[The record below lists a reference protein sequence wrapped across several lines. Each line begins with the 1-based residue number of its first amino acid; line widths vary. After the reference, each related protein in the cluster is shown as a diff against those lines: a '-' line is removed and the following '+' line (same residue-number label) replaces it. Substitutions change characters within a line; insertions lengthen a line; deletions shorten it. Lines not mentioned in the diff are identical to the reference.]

1 MTPVSAVP
9 PSCQEA
15 LFMTSSPPSKL
26 PVTVGELLRRR
37 LREMK
42 RSPEELAQAVEVPTE
57 YIDDLIAGY
66 REAPLPGRTDVY
78 ERMTSFLRLGRRD
91 LAACT
96 RAERAGAA
104 PAGPFG
110 PRGEACRLLLAFCE
124 PGTAQELER
133 RLARGGRA
141 QLVDMLRP
149 LLDVALRGGRPALD
163 DHERGAVVH
172 GGL

>member
-1 MTPVSAVP
+1 
-9 PSCQEA
+9 
-15 LFMTSSPPSKL
+15 MTSSPPSKL

-104 PAGPFG
+104 PAGASG
-110 PRGEACRLLLAFCE
+110 PGGE
-124 PGTAQELER
+124 
-133 RLARGGRA
+133 
-141 QLVDMLRP
+141 
-149 LLDVALRGGRPALD
+149 GGRPLPALCGPWKAQ
-163 DHERGAVVH
+163 EVEGGRSRGGMARVGDLVRPVVDGAQRAVGRVVVGH
-172 GGL
+172 ILLP

>member
-104 PAGPFG
+104 PAGASRSRAEGRRLFLPLWG
-110 PRGEACRLLLAFCE
+110 PRAAAGFQPRRSRGRRAPVGDLFPQVRDK
-124 PGTAQELER
+124 AQ
-133 RLARGGRA
+133 GGR
-141 QLVDMLRP
+141 
-149 LLDVALRGGRPALD
+149 
-163 DHERGAVVH
+163 
-172 GGL
+172 GL